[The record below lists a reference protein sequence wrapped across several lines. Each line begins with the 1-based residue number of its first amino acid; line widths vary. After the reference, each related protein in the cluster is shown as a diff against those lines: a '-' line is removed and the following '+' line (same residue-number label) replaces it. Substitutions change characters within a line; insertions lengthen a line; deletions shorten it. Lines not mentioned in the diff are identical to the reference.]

1 MYSLRNILLYN
12 TFIKLPVSVCHIH
25 NRHNSFA
32 YSYNENNCLFNG
44 TIYINNCSWFSS
56 TCKKM
61 NRYPSECRLLSSV
74 FDPENGESQTI
85 YTCWL
90 DWWPYGRLLLR
101 GWGKLR
107 EHPRLPCLQNP
118 IHKNLNIP
126 RYVINDQIK
135 DINVLITFMLA
146 FFYPISIYSRRTFC
160 LITVTR
166 YLCIHQGQTMFIQK
180 ND

>member
-12 TFIKLPVSVCHIH
+12 TFIKLPVSVWHIH
-25 NRHNSFA
+25 NRHNSFFA
-32 YSYNENNCLFNG
+32 TKTIVYLM
-44 TIYINNCSWFSS
+44 TIYINNCSWFS
-56 TCKKM
+56 TMCKKM

-90 DWWPYGRLLLR
+90 DWWTYGRLLLR

-107 EHPRLPCLQNP
+107 EHPRRPCLQNP
-118 IHKNLNIP
+118 MHKNLNIP

-135 DINVLITFMLA
+135 DINVLITFMLV
-146 FFYPISIYSRRTFC
+146 FFTPSQYILDAHFA
-160 LITVTR
+160 
-166 YLCIHQGQTMFIQK
+166 
-180 ND
+180 

>member
-1 MYSLRNILLYN
+1 MLI
-12 TFIKLPVSVCHIH
+12 
-25 NRHNSFA
+25 
-32 YSYNENNCLFNG
+32 
-44 TIYINNCSWFSS
+44 WFST

-107 EHPRLPCLQNP
+107 EHPRRPCLQNP
-118 IHKNLNIP
+118 MHKNLNIP

-166 YLCIHQGQTMFIQK
+166 YLYIHQGQTMFIQK